1 MSHLLSADPSADI
14 LSTTDTQRA
23 RHGCGAYPYDKG
35 TLLGVLAAAVQ
46 VTRIIEV
53 GTAFGYS
60 AVSYLNRSTAARAVI
75 IATPSTLPRLNKYFL
90 SPLTRPSAWAAS
102 AVARI

>member
-35 TLLGVLAAAVQ
+35 TLLGVLATAVQ

-60 AVSYLNRSTAARAVI
+60 ALWLSHGAPRALIDKIEKIPRVFVSPVNTV
-75 IATPSTLPRLNKYFL
+75 
-90 SPLTRPSAWAAS
+90 LT
-102 AVARI
+102 I